1 MKRVLAVSIS
11 MITIVSLL
19 FLVSATANSAQTHWR
34 GTSSTGAILS
44 DEDCPIIVEHEALS
58 FAIQE
63 FPQEYYEDAE
73 DFLEYSGSVTAE
85 YTFYNP
91 ADYTVHATLV
101 FPFGGYPDYRIIYD
115 RETEKR
121 IRATDTEKY
130 EILVNGE
137 AIEKELRHTLC
148 FWGSRFEVEEE
159 LAKLDGETPN
169 SDFYSPELPVTKYTF
184 LAKDVD
190 VDTYDA
196 ATAAMVLTADAEETK
211 VFMENQC
218 GGASLEQG
226 ARVDTWVDPEKAF
239 SVYVI
244 GKQIGLP
251 QWKFYH
257 NGACTDEIDGRM
269 ELLSTESMT
278 LKEFALSEYD
288 AAYGV
293 SEEDWYQAV
302 IYQLDYFE
310 WAHGAIH
317 STEVDLNAAERNR
330 LMRWYQYGITL
341 EPKERIINTVTA
353 PIYPSIDVNYEPP
366 IYTYTYLLSPAQT
379 WADFKDLDITV
390 DTSYFMTESIPEGFT
405 WNNPNYE
412 LHLAALPEGELT
424 FTLCTETNPVLPQE
438 KSSVV
443 LLLGCGIGILFVGMC
458 FYNKRM
464 RE

>member
-1 MKRVLAVSIS
+1 MKRVIAVSIS
-11 MITIVSLL
+11 TITILSLL
-19 FLVSATANSAQTHWR
+19 FPVSITANSAQTHWR

-44 DEDCPIIVEHEALS
+44 DDDCPIIVEHEALS

-63 FPQEYYEDAE
+63 FPQQHYADAE

-101 FPFGGYPDYRIIYD
+101 FPFGGYPDYRISYD

-137 AIEKELRHTLC
+137 AIEKELRHTFC
-148 FWGSRFEVEEE
+148 FWGGRFVLKEE
-159 LAKLDGETPN
+159 LEKLDGKTPN

-196 ATAAMVLTADAEETK
+196 ATAAMVLTADAEKTK

-226 ARVDTWVDPEKAF
+226 ARVDTWVDLGEAF
-239 SVYVI
+239 FVYVI
-244 GKQIGLP
+244 GKQIELP
-251 QWKFYH
+251 EWKFYH
-257 NGACTDEIDGRM
+257 NGAYTDEIAGRM

-278 LKEFALSEYD
+278 LREFALSEYD
-288 AAYGV
+288 TAYGV

-317 STEVDLNAAERNR
+317 STEVNLNAAERNR
-330 LMRWYQYGITL
+330 LMRWYQYEITL
-341 EPKERIINTVTA
+341 KPKERIINTVTA

-379 WADFKDLDITV
+379 WAGFEDLDIVV
-390 DTSYFMTESIPEGFT
+390 DTPYFMTRSTPEGFI
-405 WNNPNYE
+405 WNDPGYE
-412 LHLAALPEGELT
+412 LHLEALPEEELT
-424 FTLCTETNPVLPQE
+424 FTLCTEANPVLP
-438 KSSVV
+438 KNNASVA
-443 LLLGCGIGILFVGMC
+443 LLLSWGIGILLCGMY